1 MDDILYSRNSDE
13 WSTPD
18 DIFKKLDAEFKFNLD
33 PCATKENAK
42 CQRFFTKK
50 NDGLKMSWGGQRV
63 FCNPPYSEISVW
75 VEKAYK
81 ESLKDNTVV
90 VMLVPSR
97 TDTSRSN
104 NK

>member
-50 NDGLKMSWGGQRV
+50 DDGLKMSWGGAESVLQSSVFRNQRLGGEGLQRI
-63 FCNPPYSEISVW
+63 SE
-75 VEKAYK
+75 
-81 ESLKDNTVV
+81 
-90 VMLVPSR
+90 R
-97 TDTSRSN
+97 
-104 NK
+104 

>member
-50 NDGLKMSWGGQRV
+50 DDGLKMSWGGRECSAILRIPKSA
-63 FCNPPYSEISVW
+63 FGWRRLTKN
-75 VEKAYK
+75 
-81 ESLKDNTVV
+81 L
-90 VMLVPSR
+90 
-97 TDTSRSN
+97 
-104 NK
+104 